1 MDNITCFSSL
11 SLNQGLSMLTIRAH
25 WINIYYS
32 DLYIGLKGPLA
43 GVMGE
48 KARGL
53 TVAIDKTLMRCKQ
66 QIHATNQ
73 MHCKVVNYSQALVK
87 VWQ

>member
-1 MDNITCFSSL
+1 
-11 SLNQGLSMLTIRAH
+11 
-25 WINIYYS
+25 
-32 DLYIGLKGPLA
+32 
-43 GVMGE
+43 MGE

-53 TVAIDKTLMRCKQ
+53 TVAIDKTLMRRKQ